1 LGQVRRRQKVSTV
14 DRQQILCDIAVAVE
28 DGSRQF
34 KACEVMGINER
45 TLERWQKPETAEDN
59 RRGPLTSPQNKLT
72 TEERAKILEVAV
84 SAEFNNLSPRQIV
97 PTLADR
103 GEYVGSESSFY
114 RVLQEVKLLNHRG
127 SSKVSCAIRPKAF
140 EAKGPL
146 ELFSWDITYLPT
158 NVRGIY
164 YYLYLFMD
172 IYSRKAVGWAV
183 YEKESMEYSSLLLET
198 ICREEKIEKN
208 KLTVHA
214 DNGGAMKGSTMLVK
228 MQSLGVMPSFSR
240 PSVSNDNPFSEA
252 LFKTVKY
259 CSFYPTKPFDNI
271 EEAREWVAKF
281 IKWYNCEH
289 LHSSISFTTPESRHQ
304 GKDVEILIKRNNV
317 YQVAKEKNPS
327 RWSSEIRNWNKVES
341 VKLNWL
347 QEKELSVTSESDR
360 LVS

>member
-1 LGQVRRRQKVSTV
+1 
-14 DRQQILCDIAVAVE
+14 
-28 DGSRQF
+28 
-34 KACEVMGINER
+34 
-45 TLERWQKPETAEDN
+45 
-59 RRGPLTSPQNKLT
+59 
-72 TEERAKILEVAV
+72 
-84 SAEFNNLSPRQIV
+84 
-97 PTLADR
+97 
-103 GEYVGSESSFY
+103 
-114 RVLQEVKLLNHRG
+114 
-127 SSKVSCAIRPKAF
+127 
-140 EAKGPL
+140 
-146 ELFSWDITYLPT
+146 
-158 NVRGIY
+158 
-164 YYLYLFMD
+164 
-172 IYSRKAVGWAV
+172 
-183 YEKESMEYSSLLLET
+183 
-198 ICREEKIEKN
+198 
-208 KLTVHA
+208 
-214 DNGGAMKGSTMLVK
+214 MKGSTMLVK